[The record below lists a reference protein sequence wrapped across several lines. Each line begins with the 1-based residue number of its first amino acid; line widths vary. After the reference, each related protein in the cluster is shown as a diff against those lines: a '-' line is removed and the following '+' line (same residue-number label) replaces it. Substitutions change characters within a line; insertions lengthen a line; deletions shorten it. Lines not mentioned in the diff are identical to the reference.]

1 MSYHKKK
8 QYLREFVNSIQ
19 REVLYH
25 DPIFLLKVDLKPNTP
40 VSKKGAGIANN
51 KNSFVK
57 SVSDINYSKALFN
70 NIAKF
75 SANDLASKSLVSLTL
90 RGIINNQAT
99 SKKLNSNT
107 ALIDKCKT
115 IFGAHVPA
123 IDEVAAFPA
132 NAATAFESNKKTIM
146 LIDFDVQSEE
156 QAEIAT
162 HLKSLFFDIKTT
174 ANYSKDSII
183 EQAKNA
189 TYKLVAITQFTYAED
204 IVKPYGFLFKRGA
217 APSGV

>member
-25 DPIFLLKVDLKPNTP
+25 DPIFLLKVDLKPA
-40 VSKKGAGIANN
+40 SKKGGVPVASYR
-51 KNSFVK
+51 NSFVK
-57 SVSDINYSKALFN
+57 SVSDISYSKALFN
-70 NIAKF
+70 NISKF
-75 SANDLASKSLVSLTL
+75 SAVDSTSKSLVSLTL
-90 RGIINNQAT
+90 RGIINNNPIN
-99 SKKLNSNT
+99 KKLNCNT
-107 ALIDKCKT
+107 SLIDRCKT

-156 QAEIAT
+156 QAEIASN
-162 HLKSLFFDIKTT
+162 LKSLFFDIKTAT
-174 ANYSKDSII
+174 NYSKDSII
-183 EQAKNA
+183 EQAMNA
-189 TYKLVAITQFTYAED
+189 AYKLVAITQFTYAED
-204 IVKPYGFLFKRGA
+204 IVKPYGFLFKKDT